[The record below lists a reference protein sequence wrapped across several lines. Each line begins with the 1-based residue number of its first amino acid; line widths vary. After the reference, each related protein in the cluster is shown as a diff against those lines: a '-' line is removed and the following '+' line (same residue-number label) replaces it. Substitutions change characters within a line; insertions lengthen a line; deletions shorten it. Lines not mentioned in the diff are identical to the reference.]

1 MPGAMN
7 MLNLSVPQQHDYT
20 DPTVE
25 GDVVRL
31 QDWLSNLPLMDVV
44 ETVRL
49 VHTALDALNEQKLDH
64 ARRFRFLEIYRITA
78 QRLFDTLDPLHLRQ
92 LSLSK
97 TQRQEAVKGLAG
109 LFLSLA
115 GGYKLIVMQLY
126 RSLIPGKPAPGLFGQ
141 AINRALEQLGYALL
155 DSYRFY
161 RALQPFMI
169 AESHQLYR
177 VARHHGL
184 LDSCIEEA
192 DDTHSPPTTA
202 WLYHT
207 IMLLSLTDPF
217 RLAEGEVGLLFGVL
231 LQHAGEC
238 RIIPGNRWSDSG
250 AGLFL
255 VDLQADGPPVAC
267 TDLKSPAPAREAYLL
282 DAREALANVRKRLSS
297 TPAKV
302 RMQSPEAMLLR
313 RLLPE
318 EDHGPGARR
327 DQRHPDGRNAELL
340 LGLASIHK
348 QLLATAPARQQP
360 DDKHVVLPGETVS
373 CTVLDASK
381 GGMRLACEGV
391 TAGDPRVGDLLAVLE
406 GEAGTQSL
414 VLAII
419 RSLLVQPEAGI
430 ELGVQ
435 VMEGGL
441 GPVSCR
447 SPDDPDHAEHA
458 LFMPA
463 NEAEET
469 GATLITTKGLYE
481 TGCHLIIDVGG
492 REISVR
498 AGRLVVDSPVFDRF
512 EFSAE

>member
-1 MPGAMN
+1 MN

-25 GDVVRL
+25 RDVGRL

-49 VHTALDALNEQKLDH
+49 VHAALDALNEQKLDH
-64 ARRFRFLEIYRITA
+64 AQRFRFLEIYRITV
-78 QRLFDTLDPLHLRQ
+78 QRLFVTLDPLHLRQ

-115 GGYKLIVMQLY
+115 GGYKLIVMLLY
-126 RSLIPGKPAPGLFGQ
+126 QSLVPGKPAPELFGQ

-192 DDTHSPPTTA
+192 DETHAPPTTA
-202 WLYHT
+202 RLYHT

-217 RLAEGEVGLLFGVL
+217 RLAEGEVGLLFDVL

-238 RIIPGNRWSDSG
+238 RILPGNQWADSG

-255 VDLQADGPPVAC
+255 VDLQADGPPLAC
-267 TDLKSPAPAREAYLL
+267 TGLKSPAPAREPYLL
-282 DAREALANVRKRLSS
+282 DAREALASVRKRLSS

-318 EDHGPGARR
+318 GQDAAARR
-327 DQRHPDGRNAELL
+327 HQRHPDGRNAELL
-340 LGLASIHK
+340 LGLESIHQ
-348 QLLATAPARQQP
+348 QLLATAPARQQA
-360 DDKHVVLPGETVS
+360 DDTQAELPGETVS

-391 TAGDPRVGDLLAVLE
+391 AAGDARVGDLLAVME

-419 RSLLVQPEAGI
+419 RSLQVQPEAGMEI
-430 ELGVQ
+430 GVQ

-441 GPVSCR
+441 GPVSCS
-447 SPDDPDHAEHA
+447 SPDDPDHAVHA

-469 GATLITTKGLYE
+469 GATLIAAKGFYE
-481 TGCHLIIDVGG
+481 TGRHLLIDVGG

-498 AGRLVVDSPVFDRF
+498 AGRLVVESPVFERF